1 MFGVE
6 QSNFK
11 VHHYTSILVMVLYI
25 LNPVDSVNSLVFLYN
40 SKVLITATEEFKTMT
55 SLLQQ
60 PTSVNYVTPYN
71 INTNIVTNLIKNY
84 LGAHTNTYNL
94 II

>member
-1 MFGVE
+1 
-6 QSNFK
+6 
-11 VHHYTSILVMVLYI
+11 
-25 LNPVDSVNSLVFLYN
+25 
-40 SKVLITATEEFKTMT
+40 MT